1 MNKTDYICFLIIA
14 GLCLV
19 AIILSEAIAMEQT
32 TAEQY
37 VNSAGRVLTE
47 YGYPLIGIVLSPL
60 ISWRIVQWVKLTYKR
75 ATNKKPHWAILDA
88 AGFTIAFVLTFW
100 AWGLHAENAVFIAL
114 IVSCLHTS
122 IVKAIFSYAPD
133 KVAKVL
139 QYGADSDH
147 TVLTIFAGKDRRVV
161 DREDITQ
168 PRE

>member
-1 MNKTDYICFLIIA
+1 MNKTDYICALILS

-47 YGYPLIGIVLSPL
+47 YGYPLVAVILSPL
-60 ISWRIVQWVKLTYKR
+60 TSWIIVQRVKLTYKR
-75 ATNKKPHWAILDA
+75 WTNEKPRRTILDLS
-88 AGFTIAFVLTFW
+88 GFTITFLLSYW
-100 AWGLHAENAVFIAL
+100 AWSLHADNALFIAL
-114 IVSCLHTS
+114 IISCLHTT
-122 IVKAIFSYAPD
+122 IVKLIFSYAPD
-133 KVAKVL
+133 KIAKVL
-139 QYGADSDH
+139 QYGADSDR